1 MHEAD
6 ETLAKQWDNRGAVSR
21 SGRLFS
27 LLMRPLGYPH
37 LEGGR
42 VIEAYRGPQAF
53 VDACGLDEDAWAR
66 HFDQWDRAASRA
78 AHRHRDRVVLL
89 HFLAA
94 LAVLTAVLGA
104 IGFLGHAM
112 GLFWA
117 LAEVAILVGIVL
129 MVRNDRNPKKS
140 THHAW
145 LSCRKQAERFRAE
158 ALARIPAAPGIADEA
173 TRRAA
178 ILALLEDQIGYQ
190 AKAHDRWEKLHG
202 GLERATRR
210 IFYLVLVAAA
220 GHLVP
225 IGVESWRAMGN
236 AVPHAVEVVAHFFHS
251 PKWLIITAA
260 GPAFAA
266 CLHGI
271 ASKLEVKRLASQAGA
286 MAARLS
292 ALKLELESL
301 GPDNGR
307 ELERLAQRIGDEL
320 TAEHSNWLSLVEHAE
335 LEEPA

>member
-1 MHEAD
+1 MHEVD
-6 ETLAKQWDNRGAVSR
+6 ETLARKWDKPSAPSR

-27 LLMRPLGYPH
+27 LLMRPFGYRRV
-37 LEGGR
+37 EGGS
-42 VIEAYRGPQAF
+42 VIAAYRGPKAF
-53 VDACGLDEDAWAR
+53 VDACGLGEDAWAR

-78 AHRHRDRVVLL
+78 ANRHRDRVVLL

-112 GLFWA
+112 GLVWA
-117 LAEVAILVGIVL
+117 LAEVVILVTIVA
-129 MVRNDRNPKKS
+129 MVRSDRRPASS

-145 LSCRKQAERFRAE
+145 LSCRQQAERFRAE
-158 ALARIPAAPGIADEA
+158 ALARIPAAPGIADDA
-173 TRRAA
+173 ARRAA

-190 AKAHDRWEKLHG
+190 AKAHDRWENLHG
-202 GLERATRR
+202 GLERATRG
-210 IFYLVLVAAA
+210 IFYLVLAAAA

-236 AVPHAVEVVAHFFHS
+236 AVPHAVEAVAHFFHS

-292 ALKLELESL
+292 TLKLELESL

-307 ELERLAQRIGDEL
+307 ELERLAQRVADEL